1 MRNFTWWQAFWLSFF
16 SRQLY
21 QSVARQ
27 WRGIGSL
34 YLLILSALVV
44 MPVTLEIRNGFQS
57 FIEQDLPLYLDELPE
72 LTIQGGYASTPEDRP
87 YIINEK
93 GTTDPFIVI
102 DTSGEFTSL
111 EQTSA
116 PVLITND
123 RLYIR
128 KSDIETRSFDFSTFT
143 DMTIDRELLD
153 SFLSTTSKFVMPL
166 TYVILVL
173 FAWSWRITQA
183 MLYALLAGWR
193 ISLLFFSKEIIDP
206 NREGGKW
213 DDCVLHLWLLSAQ
226 MADRT
231 RSGCPGQGSRSY
243 PLSIYF
249 CAEVLLARLYKTMS
263 CEVKAA
269 ARRAIIDVV
278 RVAAGALVDHGAY
291 AAVQVQE
298 NSAQSTACPTRPRLP
313 RSHGNGNEGC
323 EVW

>member
-27 WRGIGSL
+27 WHGIGSL

-44 MPVTLEIRNGFQS
+44 MPVTLEIRDGYLS
-57 FIEQDLPLYLDELPE
+57 FIEEDLPLYLDELPE
-72 LTIQGGYASTPEDRP
+72 LTIQDGYASTPEDRP

-143 DMTIDRELLD
+143 DMTIDRELID

-183 MLYALLAGWR
+183 MLYALLAGWLAKKQGLTLRYSSFVR
-193 ISLLFFSKEIIDP
+193 ISAVALTPAMIIDMLLGILGLP
-206 NREGGKW
+206 LPFGG
-213 DDCVLHLWLLSAQ
+213 VLFVVLEVMYLRFAIQ
-226 MADRT
+226 
-231 RSGCPGQGSRSY
+231 
-243 PLSIYF
+243 SI
-249 CAEVLLARLYKTMS
+249 C
-263 CEVKAA
+263 
-269 ARRAIIDVV
+269 
-278 RVAAGALVDHGAY
+278 
-291 AAVQVQE
+291 Q
-298 NSAQSTACPTRPRLP
+298 LP
-313 RSHGNGNEGC
+313 RDKHDDEGSIIA
-323 EVW
+323 